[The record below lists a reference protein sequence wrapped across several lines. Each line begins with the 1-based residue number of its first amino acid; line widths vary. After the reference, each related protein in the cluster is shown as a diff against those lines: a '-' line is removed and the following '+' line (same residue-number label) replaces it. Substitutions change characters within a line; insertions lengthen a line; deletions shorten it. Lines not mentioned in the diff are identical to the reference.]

1 MESTALAPAATGA
14 SSRRVASCI
23 HPCAVARLPADSA
36 MPPEA
41 RHDAVDRPFGDL
53 YGQLKMLASRQ
64 LSRAARGVTLDTTS
78 LVHELFLKMH
88 GREHLDFV
96 QDGQFFAY
104 AARAMRSFLI
114 DRARAHLSQRGGG
127 DWIRVTL
134 TAEHDALALCS
145 ADQVIL
151 LDAALERLA
160 DTDARAAEVVELRYF
175 GGLTADE
182 VADVMRTSRRT
193 VTRDWAFAL
202 AFLRSEFD

>member
-1 MESTALAPAATGA
+1 MESNALAPAITGA

-23 HPCAVARLPADSA
+23 RSCADTRRRAAVSPD
-36 MPPEA
+36 PH
-41 RHDAVDRPFGDL
+41 HDAVDRPFGDL
-53 YGQLKMLASRQ
+53 YGQLKTLASRQ

-88 GREHLDFV
+88 GREHLDFAL
-96 QDGQFFAY
+96 DGQFFTY

-127 DWIRVTL
+127 DWVRVTL
-134 TAEHDALALCS
+134 TAEHDAFALRS
-145 ADQVIL
+145 ADQVIA
-151 LDAALERLA
+151 LDLALERLA
-160 DTDARAAEVVELRYF
+160 GTDARAAEVVELRYF

-182 VADVMRTSRRT
+182 VAEVMRTSRRT

>member
-1 MESTALAPAATGA
+1 MESDAFAPVATGA
-14 SSRRVASCI
+14 SSRRVAPCI
-23 HPCAVARLPADSA
+23 RSFRAASTQAGAA
-36 MPPEA
+36 MPNDPQ
-41 RHDAVDRPFGDL
+41 DAVDRPFGHL
-53 YGQLKMLASRQ
+53 YGQLKALARRQ

-88 GREHLDFV
+88 GREHLDFA
-96 QDGQFFAY
+96 QDGQFFTY

-127 DWIRVTL
+127 DWVRVTL
-134 TAEHDALALCS
+134 TAEHDAFALRS

-160 DTDARAAEVVELRYF
+160 AANARAAEVVELPYF
-175 GGLTADE
+175 GGLTADG
-182 VADVMRTSRRT
+182 VAEVMRTSRRT